1 MFRTK
6 DVDKKANDAKFKVN
20 TDLEKGQTGIFSQ
33 KSWNVHNL
41 TFLNLESLSNDLC
54 PFFDIS
60 AFTKPLKNDRNE
72 PFIKGSDP
80 HGNFDWGHDDF

>member
-33 KSWNVHNL
+33 KS
-41 TFLNLESLSNDLC
+41 
-54 PFFDIS
+54 
-60 AFTKPLKNDRNE
+60 
-72 PFIKGSDP
+72 
-80 HGNFDWGHDDF
+80 